1 MTPLQFT
8 PKHVGPSVPGGQQK
22 VRCRVRVPPAHEA
35 VQSLQGFQLKISHI
49 ESHIDP
55 SKLTYKIYHTTI
67 NVKCI
72 VNICILVFRIASVLC
87 LDICHLGFF
96 ISRRMCLFYS
106 SSDYNTM
113 Q

>member
-8 PKHVGPSVPGGQQK
+8 PKHVGPSVPVGQQK

-35 VQSLQGFQLKISHI
+35 VQSFQGFQLKISHI
-49 ESHIDP
+49 ESHVDP
-55 SKLTYKIYHTTI
+55 SKLTYTIYHTTI

-72 VNICILVFRIASVLC
+72 VNICVLVFRIASVLC
-87 LDICHLGFF
+87 LYMSFRFF
-96 ISRRMCLFYS
+96 ISRRMRLFYS
-106 SSDYNTM
+106 SSDYNIM